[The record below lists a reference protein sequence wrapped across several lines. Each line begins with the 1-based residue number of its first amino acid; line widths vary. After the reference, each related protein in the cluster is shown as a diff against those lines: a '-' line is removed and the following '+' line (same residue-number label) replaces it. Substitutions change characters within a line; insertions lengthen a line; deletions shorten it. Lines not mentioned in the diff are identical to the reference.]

1 LHVAILESR
10 RNAQRERC
18 KLENAEMVK
27 VSKRIALLD
36 EEEAKIKWEKA
47 GLSAKEGTQIGFYIG
62 FSLCDACIL
71 INETKAKCWL
81 AHGEISLGVTLCEE
95 CFEKNKNEKLD
106 YSCQID

>member
-1 LHVAILESR
+1 
-10 RNAQRERC
+10 
-18 KLENAEMVK
+18 MVK

-71 INETKAKCWL
+71 VNEVKAGCRL
-81 AHGEISLGVTLCEE
+81 AYGEISLSATLCGEY
-95 CFEKNKNEKLD
+95 FEKNKNEKLD